1 MRANVQRFTM
11 VACLQGKVNKR
22 TRKPT
27 TPATHSQEC
36 EAVGARSLIR
46 GTSKQKIQLFPTL
59 SIFLGTEKSSPLV
72 FLADLSHQLPPRA
85 ILRCMEHTVTQRNH
99 EDFYR
104 KTIQNVTA
112 SVESGGFS
120 PEFVPKLVM
129 QLRTELGQCI
139 ELLLISPEF
148 YGQQMEKLAK
158 VLERSQ

>member
-1 MRANVQRFTM
+1 
-11 VACLQGKVNKR
+11 
-22 TRKPT
+22 
-27 TPATHSQEC
+27 
-36 EAVGARSLIR
+36 
-46 GTSKQKIQLFPTL
+46 
-59 SIFLGTEKSSPLV
+59 
-72 FLADLSHQLPPRA
+72 
-85 ILRCMEHTVTQRNH
+85 MEHTVTQRNH